1 MMTSRHERNI
11 LELNEKQPTNEP
23 LSFVL
28 LMRLQSSLTL
38 NITAPVNLTYD
49 GILQPPTRKINY
61 INMQH
66 SYVDVLH
73 NARRMST

>member
-11 LELNEKQPTNEP
+11 LEPNIKQPTNEP
-23 LSFVL
+23 FVL
-28 LMRLQSSLTL
+28 LMRLRSSLTL

-61 INMQH
+61 INMQR

-73 NARRMST
+73 NVRRMST